1 MKKTI
6 LFLWR
11 IEEKILSLQYNFYK
25 KNTLNLSINIMQHT
39 TPFRRL
45 PSEAELLR
53 MRQQEIEEKKQER
66 ERQKQEQALAL
77 SQMADDLLW
86 LIKQEQGRYQWIG
99 TKRDL
104 VEMTHKVWR
113 QDVVFDAMGRVLPFL
128 HLLHRVCTLLGIAMP
143 KKPTAMLDTISHR
156 KRQDQLSMVN
166 RYARIIKAGSPRP
179 IFRFLR
185 AA

>member
-1 MKKTI
+1 
-6 LFLWR
+6 
-11 IEEKILSLQYNFYK
+11 
-25 KNTLNLSINIMQHT
+25 MQQT

-128 HLLHRVCTLLGIAMP
+128 HLLHRVCTLLGI
-143 KKPTAMLDTISHR
+143 SHR

-166 RYARIIKAGSPRP
+166 RYARIMKDSSPRP
-179 IFRFLR
+179 ILRFLR